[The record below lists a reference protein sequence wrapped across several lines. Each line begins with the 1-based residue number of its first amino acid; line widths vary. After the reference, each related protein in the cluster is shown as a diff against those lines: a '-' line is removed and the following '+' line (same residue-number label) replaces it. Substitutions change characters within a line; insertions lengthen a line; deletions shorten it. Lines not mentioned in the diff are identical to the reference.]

1 MNNPNFGSILDQPSE
16 NIEKPKPLPV
26 GTYICSVKGLPK
38 MDVSSKKK
46 TEYVEF
52 TLQILGAHD
61 DVDQEALAEALKGKA
76 LSEKTIR
83 ATYYLT
89 EDAVWRLK
97 DFLDHCQVED
107 GPGISLRQRISAT
120 PGCQVNASL
129 KHRPSEDGTSIYA
142 ELGSTAPAA

>member
-16 NIEKPKPLPV
+16 AIEKPKPLPV

-38 MDVSSKKK
+38 MDVSAKKK
-46 TEYVEF
+46 TEFVEF
-52 TLQILGAHD
+52 QLQILGAHD
-61 DVDQEALAEALKGKA
+61 DVDQEALAEALRGKA

-97 DFLDHCQVED
+97 DFLDHCGVED
-107 GPGISLRQRISAT
+107 GAGVSLRQRISAT
-120 PGCQVNASL
+120 PGAQVNASIR
-129 KHRPSEDGTSIYA
+129 HRPSEDGTTIYA